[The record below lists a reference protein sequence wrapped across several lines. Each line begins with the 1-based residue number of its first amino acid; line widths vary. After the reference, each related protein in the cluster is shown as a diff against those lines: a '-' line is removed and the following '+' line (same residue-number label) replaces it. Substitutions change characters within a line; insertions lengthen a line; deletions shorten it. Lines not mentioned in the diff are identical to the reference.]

1 MRTTFFAALI
11 VLAAIAAIGAQT
23 PDTVLPTTQ
32 SPQTAAPPAKTLTL
46 VGCVQPDETKP
57 GRFTFWAKDS
67 DTTYRLSGAS
77 LKGFEWRNVRI
88 VGGLVPSPNLA
99 AQAGAIDETRV
110 AMAQQGA
117 DPQGSRNLQIFEF
130 RVSTLRALSGSCT
143 RKP

>member
-1 MRTTFFAALI
+1 MPTPFLAGLF
-11 VLAAIAAIGAQT
+11 VLAATAALSAQT
-23 PDTVLPTTQ
+23 TNTVPPLQ
-32 SPQTAAPPAKTLTL
+32 SPQTPASPAKALTL

-57 GRFTFWAKDS
+57 DRFTFWAKDS
-67 DTTYRLSGAS
+67 GTTYRLSGAS

-99 AQAGAIDETRV
+99 AQAGAIDETKV

-117 DPQGSRNLQIFEF
+117 DPQGTRNIEIFEF
-130 RVSTLRALSGSCT
+130 RVSSVRALSGTCT